1 MRDKITSILEAVG
14 ASMIA
19 SACAMV
25 YLPLGIAVGGIL
37 LIAFASLAAK

>member
-1 MRDKITSILEAVG
+1 MRDRITSILEAVG

-19 SACAMV
+19 SACAMM